1 MSAEEQN
8 KAVVRREVEELYNH
22 TGNLDAVEEIF
33 SPDYVSH
40 EPTSG
45 EVRGI
50 EGARQ
55 FAATFREAFP
65 DLQNTIEDMVAE
77 GDTVVMRF
85 RGSGTHEGETE
96 AFGPPTG
103 KRMEITGITIKRL
116 SEGKIV
122 EAWTN
127 FDALGMMQQLGL
139 IPEAG
144 QEEARAAEGER
155 NERSL
160 MDKAKDKLMG
170 Q

>member
-1 MSAEEQN
+1 MSAEEEN

-77 GDTVVMRF
+77 GDKVVMRF
-85 RGSGTHEGETE
+85 WGSGTHEGETE

-155 NERSL
+155 DERGL

>member
-1 MSAEEQN
+1 MSVEEN
-8 KAVVRREVEELYNH
+8 KAVLRREVEELYNH
-22 TGNLDAVEEIF
+22 AGNLDVVEEIF

-65 DLQNTIEDMVAE
+65 DLKNTIEDMVAE

-116 SEGKIV
+116 SDGKIV

-127 FDALGMMQQLGL
+127 FDALGMMRQLGV
-139 IPEAG
+139 IAAPQQAEA
-144 QEEARAAEGER
+144 
-155 NERSL
+155 
-160 MDKAKDKLMG
+160 
-170 Q
+170 

>member
-1 MSAEEQN
+1 MSVEQN
-8 KAVVRREVEELYNH
+8 KAVLRREVGELYNH

-33 SPDYVSH
+33 APEYVSH

-77 GDTVVMRF
+77 GDKVVMRF
-85 RGSGTHEGETE
+85 RGNGTHEGETE

-116 SEGKIV
+116 ADGKIV

-127 FDALGMMQQLGL
+127 FDALGMMQQLG
-139 IPEAG
+139 AV
-144 QEEARAAEGER
+144 
-155 NERSL
+155 
-160 MDKAKDKLMG
+160 KAP

>member
-1 MSAEEQN
+1 MSVEQN
-8 KAVVRREVEELYNH
+8 KAVLRREVGELYNH

-33 SPDYVSH
+33 APEYVSH

-77 GDTVVMRF
+77 GDKVVMRF
-85 RGSGTHEGETE
+85 RGNGTHEGETE

-116 SEGKIV
+116 ADGKIV

-127 FDALGMMQQLGL
+127 FDALGMMRQLGVMDAQQ
-139 IPEAG
+139 PAEA
-144 QEEARAAEGER
+144 
-155 NERSL
+155 
-160 MDKAKDKLMG
+160 
-170 Q
+170 

>member
-1 MSAEEQN
+1 MSVEQN
-8 KAVVRREVEELYNH
+8 KAVLRREVGELYNH

-33 SPDYVSH
+33 APEYVSH

-77 GDTVVMRF
+77 GDKVVMRF
-85 RGSGTHEGETE
+85 RGNGTHEGETE

-116 SEGKIV
+116 ADGKIV

-127 FDALGMMQQLGL
+127 FDALGMMRQLGVMNAQQ
-139 IPEAG
+139 PAEA
-144 QEEARAAEGER
+144 
-155 NERSL
+155 
-160 MDKAKDKLMG
+160 
-170 Q
+170 

>member
-1 MSAEEQN
+1 MSEEN
-8 KAVVRREVEELYNH
+8 KAVLRREVEELYNH
-22 TGNLDAVEEIF
+22 TGNLDVVEELF
-33 SPDYVSH
+33 SSDYVSH

-65 DLQNTIEDMVAE
+65 DLENTIEDMVAE
-77 GDTVVMRF
+77 ADKVTMRF
-85 RGSGTHEGETE
+85 RGSGTHLGETE

-103 KRMEITGITIKRL
+103 RRMEITGITIKRL
-116 SEGKIV
+116 TDGKIV

-139 IPEAG
+139 VPEPEQA
-144 QEEARAAEGER
+144 QA
-155 NERSL
+155 
-160 MDKAKDKLMG
+160 
-170 Q
+170 

>member
-1 MSAEEQN
+1 MSAEEN
-8 KAVVRREVEELYNH
+8 KAVLRREVEELYNH
-22 TGNLDAVEEIF
+22 TGNLDVVEEIF

-85 RGSGTHEGETE
+85 RGSGTHLGETE
-96 AFGPPTG
+96 AFGSPTG
-103 KRMEITGITIKRL
+103 
-116 SEGKIV
+116 
-122 EAWTN
+122 
-127 FDALGMMQQLGL
+127 
-139 IPEAG
+139 
-144 QEEARAAEGER
+144 
-155 NERSL
+155 
-160 MDKAKDKLMG
+160 
-170 Q
+170 

>member
-1 MSAEEQN
+1 MSVEQN
-8 KAVVRREVEELYNH
+8 KAVLRREVEELYNH
-22 TGNLDAVEEIF
+22 TGDLDVVEELF
-33 SPDYVSH
+33 SPEYVSH

-65 DLQNTIEDMVAE
+65 DLECTIEDMVAE
-77 GDTVVMRF
+77 GDKVAMRF

-103 KRMEITGITIKRL
+103 RRMEITGITIKRL
-116 SEGKIV
+116 AEGRIV

-139 IPEAG
+139 MVTQQPAEA
-144 QEEARAAEGER
+144 
-155 NERSL
+155 
-160 MDKAKDKLMG
+160 
-170 Q
+170 

>member
-1 MSAEEQN
+1 MSVEQN
-8 KAVVRREVEELYNH
+8 KAVLRREVEELYNH
-22 TGNLDAVEEIF
+22 TGNLDVVAEIF

-50 EGARQ
+50 EGARR

-77 GDTVVMRF
+77 GDKVVMRF

-103 KRMEITGITIKRL
+103 RRMEITGITIKRL
-116 SEGKIV
+116 SGGKIV

-127 FDALGMMQQLGL
+127 FDALGMMQQLGVTAS
-139 IPEAG
+139 PQQA
-144 QEEARAAEGER
+144 QA
-155 NERSL
+155 
-160 MDKAKDKLMG
+160 
-170 Q
+170 

>member
-1 MSAEEQN
+1 MSAEEEN
-8 KAVVRREVEELYNH
+8 KAVVRREVEELYNY

-55 FAATFREAFP
+55 VAATFREAFP
-65 DLQNTIEDMVAE
+65 DLENTIEDMVGE

-96 AFGPPTG
+96 AFGP
-103 KRMEITGITIKRL
+103 
-116 SEGKIV
+116 S
-122 EAWTN
+122 
-127 FDALGMMQQLGL
+127 
-139 IPEAG
+139 
-144 QEEARAAEGER
+144 RASGWR
-155 NERSL
+155 
-160 MDKAKDKLMG
+160 
-170 Q
+170 

>member
-1 MSAEEQN
+1 MSVEQN
-8 KAVVRREVEELYNH
+8 KAVLRREVGELYNH

-33 SPDYVSH
+33 APEYVSH

-77 GDTVVMRF
+77 GDKVVMRF
-85 RGSGTHEGETE
+85 RGNGTHEGETE

-116 SEGKIV
+116 ADGKIV

-127 FDALGMMQQLGL
+127 FDALGMMRQLGVMDAQR
-139 IPEAG
+139 PAEA
-144 QEEARAAEGER
+144 
-155 NERSL
+155 
-160 MDKAKDKLMG
+160 
-170 Q
+170 